1 MTTDKQKRYTFESTR
16 KNSRELREKL
26 LILIKENSPIEQDE
40 KSKMLNLIDRS
51 TLGIGVDPVTFHMSD
66 YDKFIVPDFQHFMRC
81 LIEYDKNIVD
91 GSFFIPILG
100 SNHFKRSY
108 NISELWQLI
117 LYNLNHFIPK
127 ALEASAKMS
136 KEIIS
141 DAKDIR
147 TIRTVKKT

>member
-1 MTTDKQKRYTFESTR
+1 
-16 KNSRELREKL
+16 
-26 LILIKENSPIEQDE
+26 
-40 KSKMLNLIDRS
+40 
-51 TLGIGVDPVTFHMSD
+51 MSD
-66 YDKFIVPDFQHFMRC
+66 NSKFTVPDFQHFMRC

-91 GSFFIPILG
+91 GSFFVPIIG
-100 SNHFKRSY
+100 SRYFNISY
-108 NISELWQLI
+108 NISEIWQLI